1 MSMRRSAAAVTM
13 LAVLSC
19 IAPRPARATQKFGPI
34 QLSGNLQTMDIVRTP
49 DVDTYQFIMNRNVAH
64 IRLDYAWLQS
74 GKFYN
79 KYDIPF
85 IDSSNLSVIWRGVY
99 DSIYDTTPGFIQK
112 EDIHGRAY
120 SGNLT
125 LDEYRRRRGFPS
137 SVLKIDGI
145 WRRSCRRPPTGGT
158 RSGGTSGCSS
168 SSTTSATCGSCR
180 RTSSSGTGIPA
191 TGSPP
196 RYP

>member
-1 MSMRRSAAAVTM
+1 ATQHIGHATEGGMSMRSPALAVTT

-19 IAPRPARATQKFGPI
+19 LIPPPARATQKFGPI
-34 QLSGNLQTMDIVRTP
+34 QLSGNLQTMNIVRTP
-49 DVDTYQFIMNRNVAH
+49 DQNTYEYIMNRNVAH
-64 IRLDYAWLQS
+64 VRLDYDWLQS

-85 IDSSNLSVIWRGVY
+85 IDSSHLSLVWRGVY

-125 LDEYRRRRGFPS
+125 LDQFRKLKGFS
-137 SVLKIDGI
+137 RDV
-145 WRRSCRRPPTGGT
+145 
-158 RSGGTSGCSS
+158 
-168 SSTTSATCGSCR
+168 
-180 RTSSSGTGIPA
+180 
-191 TGSPP
+191 
-196 RYP
+196 